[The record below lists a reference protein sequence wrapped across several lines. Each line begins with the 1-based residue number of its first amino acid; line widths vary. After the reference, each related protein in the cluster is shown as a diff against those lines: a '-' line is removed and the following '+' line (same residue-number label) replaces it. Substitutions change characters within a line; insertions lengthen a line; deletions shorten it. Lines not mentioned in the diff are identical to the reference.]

1 MDLNSGVTVA
11 RAMIHGGELDA
22 AQDLGSDWGWEVIMC
37 ELVPRRRLVSDT
49 DPRHCPRTI
58 HVYKIVYTRR

>member
-22 AQDLGSDWGWEVIMC
+22 AQDLGSDWGWVEEGGNNV
-37 ELVPRRRLVSDT
+37 
-49 DPRHCPRTI
+49 
-58 HVYKIVYTRR
+58 